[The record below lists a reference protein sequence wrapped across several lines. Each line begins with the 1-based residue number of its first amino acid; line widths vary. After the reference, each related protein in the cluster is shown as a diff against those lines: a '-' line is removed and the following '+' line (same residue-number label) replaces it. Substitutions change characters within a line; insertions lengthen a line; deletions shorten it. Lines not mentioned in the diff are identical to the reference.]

1 MLSNDDSVLIF
12 QKAANTID
20 ESIVIADAQAKNTP
34 IIYVNQAFS
43 RITGYSKED
52 VLGKNCRF
60 LQGPGT
66 DPAAVETIREA
77 LSARKNCVVE
87 ILNYRKDGTEF
98 WNRLSIVPILNE
110 KGTATHFV
118 GIQSDITLSKQLT
131 QEISELNAMKT
142 TIQTVNDITFNY
154 MNYLQLFKLQVSELI
169 GKEHTLIDEFER
181 AFGNA
186 YGKLQKLNGIEKYSE
201 TLLGDKIK
209 VLAYNE

>member
-98 WNRLSIVPILNE
+98 WNRLSIVPIMNE

-181 AFGNA
+181 AFSNA